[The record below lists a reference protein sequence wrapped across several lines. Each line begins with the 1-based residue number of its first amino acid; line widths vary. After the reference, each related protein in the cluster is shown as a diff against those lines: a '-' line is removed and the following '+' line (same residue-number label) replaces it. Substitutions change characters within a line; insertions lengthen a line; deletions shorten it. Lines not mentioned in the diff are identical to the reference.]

1 MQLIDRRHA
10 RMRLLRA
17 RRLLRRLSRSRSGVA
32 FLEFALA
39 LPIVVPLGLT
49 GTDLSFYAVTQMRL
63 SQAALSLADDASR
76 VGLDTSVGTQQLREV
91 DVNDIFQG
99 LRLQT
104 PQLNLGE
111 QARVTLTSLEQNSDG
126 GQWIHWQRCL
136 GKRRGA
142 GWDSQYNDTMGVSGN
157 GFPGVGPA
165 SARIT
170 APPASAVMYVEINYE
185 YRPLI
190 PAMFVAKTKLSS
202 NASFVVRDSR
212 ELQSGITNPA
222 PQAAPMTCNLYT
234 E

>member
-10 RMRLLRA
+10 RMRLLRG
-17 RRLLRRLSRSRSGVA
+17 RRLLRRLARSRSGVA

-63 SQAALSLADDASR
+63 SQAALSLADNASR

-99 LRLQT
+99 LRIQT
-104 PQLNLGE
+104 GQLGLGE
-111 QARVTLTSLEQNSDG
+111 QARVTLSSLERNSDG

-136 GKRRGA
+136 GMRRGA
-142 GWDSQYNDTMGVSGN
+142 GWDSEYNDTMGVRGTS
-157 GFPGVGPA
+157 FPGVGPA

-170 APPASAVMYVEINYE
+170 APPGSAVMYVEINYE

-190 PAMFVAKTKLSS
+190 PAMFVASTKLSS
-202 NASFVVRDSR
+202 YASFVVRDNR
-212 ELQSGITNPA
+212 ELQAGVVASPPA
-222 PQAAPMTCNLYT
+222 QQMNCTTYST
-234 E
+234 